1 MLGSNELIKNSV
13 KYLRKK
19 ELSYYSFFNKVD
31 EG

>member
-19 ELSYYSFFNKVD
+19 ELSYHSFFNKVD